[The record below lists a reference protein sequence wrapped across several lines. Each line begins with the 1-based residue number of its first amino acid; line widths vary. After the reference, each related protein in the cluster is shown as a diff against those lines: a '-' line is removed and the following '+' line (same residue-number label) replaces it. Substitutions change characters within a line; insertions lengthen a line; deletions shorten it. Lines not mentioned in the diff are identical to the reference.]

1 MTSVLTMST
10 RLDKGLS
17 ECQSETSSS
26 ASDDEDAIV
35 QLDGNSALV
44 NVRIRCHNTY
54 LELAEAV
61 RCPRFSLG
69 RKSLRNGRNAPGSCV
84 VVQDCRRG

>member
-26 ASDDEDAIV
+26 ASDNEDAIV
-35 QLDGNSALV
+35 
-44 NVRIRCHNTY
+44 
-54 LELAEAV
+54 
-61 RCPRFSLG
+61 
-69 RKSLRNGRNAPGSCV
+69 
-84 VVQDCRRG
+84 